1 MGVSNSLSIFIC
13 ICICH
18 LQWYVSIAHR
28 HATSW
33 FFWIFPM
40 FSLFYFWSAFDT
52 RPERSKALQ
61 RGVREE
67 VKSPWTSGA
76 VLVYFWFI
84 WTSSTEIFLIY
95 LDFKY
100 WNIFYF
106 SNISSSLPSSSP
118 PRESSQ
124 FCDPFARVVSHCL
137 SSEFSSAPA
146 ASSEL
151 TPNLLQ
157 EFHSFQF
164 LKNCRFLC
172 HAIACHDC

>member
-18 LQWYVSIAHR
+18 LEWYVSIAHR
-28 HATSW
+28 HATKL
-33 FFWIFPM
+33 ILLD
-40 FSLFYFWSAFDT
+40 FSNVFIVLFLISVWHTAW
-52 RPERSKALQ
+52 ALQ
-61 RGVREE
+61 SFAKGREGRSE
-67 VKSPWTSGA
+67 ES
-76 VLVYFWFI
+76 LDFWCC
-84 WTSSTEIFLIY
+84 TGIFLIY

-124 FCDPFARVVSHCL
+124 FCDPFARVVSLCL
-137 SSEFSSAPA
+137 SSDFSSAPA